1 MLLTVLVSA
10 ATLVVLCVAGLAGFL
25 IERSANRH
33 DIV

>member
-10 ATLVVLCVAGLAGFL
+10 AAVVVLAVAALAGFL

-33 DIV
+33 EP